1 MLNDAGSV
9 SREFTQ
15 RQYELCSNSHI
26 DASRQARAER
36 GIDVIQSA
44 AYDTV
49 HCAPGKA
56 SQLAAVLSKAPHSI
70 LNEVNPNVAGSKFG
84 LLDAARVMSAT
95 YDYSILHALGMHLNH
110 TCIYLGDYAGVADAE
125 LLETYANFHR
135 EVGDMAKEVS
145 AAIADRVVTHDEVQ
159 RIKKE
164 GAEMIRM
171 HFAFIARLEAI
182 AE

>member
-1 MLNDAGSV
+1 MNEKDFYSIKKKLGYCGSWAIWSEV
-9 SREFTQ
+9 KDTPK
-15 RQYELCSNSHI
+15 SNMG
-26 DASRQARAER
+26 D
-36 GIDVIQSA
+36 
-44 AYDTV
+44 
-49 HCAPGKA
+49 
-56 SQLAAVLSKAPHSI
+56 LSLLDPSI
-70 LNEVNPNVAGSKFG
+70 NKNLLNEVNPNVAGSKFG

-145 AAIADRVVTHDEVQ
+145 AALADRVVTHDEVQ